1 MWKSLLIVNLLFF
14 HDSAIKREDEKAMES
29 SLDEAMADS
38 SFDTPVLF
46 KPGMNSLSNVIFD
59 YRGINFLSVV
69 SEV

>member
-38 SFDTPVLF
+38 SSDTPVLF

>member
-1 MWKSLLIVNLLFF
+1 
-14 HDSAIKREDEKAMES
+14 MES

-59 YRGINFLSVV
+59 YRDINVLSVV